1 MTDVN
6 TKRLDRIEAKLDK
19 LTEVVATIARLDERI
34 VTLYNRIE
42 RHEFRLDD
50 QEKKTED
57 LTEAVTNNSTQIKN
71 SERLF
76 WIAVSALASYVVY
89 IMKV

>member
-1 MTDVN
+1 MTDTN

-34 VTLYNRIE
+34 VTLYNRME

-57 LTEAVTNNSTQIKN
+57 LAEAVTNNSTQIKN